1 MYASDKQTRFI
12 SFLAKKAGFTSGI
25 AAYQDFSGDVKS
37 ISSLTVRDASAL
49 IDWLKAGAT
58 PRVNEWEVA

>member
-1 MYASDKQTRFI
+1 MYASDKQIGFI
-12 SFLAKKAGFTSGI
+12 NFLAKKAGFTSAV

-37 ISSLTVRDASAL
+37 ISSLNVRDASAL
-49 IDWLKAGAT
+49 IDWLKSGAT